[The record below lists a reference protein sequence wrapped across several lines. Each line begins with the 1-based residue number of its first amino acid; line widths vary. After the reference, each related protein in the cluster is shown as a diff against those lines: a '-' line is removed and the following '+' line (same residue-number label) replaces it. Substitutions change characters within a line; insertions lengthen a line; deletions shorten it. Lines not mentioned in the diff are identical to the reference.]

1 MWLHDPVQVRVLGP
15 LLVRVGD
22 REATPRGQRQRNAS
36 VALVQ
41 RRGRPVPADVLHDL
55 TWRSGRGDPGLN
67 RPTAPPAGA
76 PASGELASGKLASGK
91 LARMLRDMVVKA
103 ANRLGAQSAG
113 PETAAALSAG
123 AGS

>member
-1 MWLHDPVQVRVLGP
+1 MWLHDVVQVGVLGP

-22 REATPRGQRQRNAS
+22 REATPRGQRQREAF

-41 RRGRPVPADVLHDL
+41 RRGRPVLADGLHDL
-55 TWRSGRGDPGLN
+55 TWGSGRGDPGLN
-67 RPTAPPAGA
+67 RPTGPPAGA
-76 PASGELASGKLASGK
+76 PAFGELA
-91 LARMLRDMVVKA
+91 RMFRDMVVEA

-113 PETAAALSAG
+113 PETASARSAG